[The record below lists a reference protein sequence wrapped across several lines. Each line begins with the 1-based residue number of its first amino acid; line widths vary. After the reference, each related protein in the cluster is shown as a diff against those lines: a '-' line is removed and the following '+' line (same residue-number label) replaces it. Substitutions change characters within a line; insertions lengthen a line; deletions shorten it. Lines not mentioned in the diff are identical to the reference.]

1 MGLPNLP
8 QDKANHAFW
17 GAVLACGL
25 SFIDIRLATIVV
37 LAAAIFKE
45 VSDAVINYR
54 TTGDFKNGPHGVEL
68 LDAVATITGG
78 ALVLLP
84 QFIQWKLL

>member
-17 GAVLACGL
+17 GAVLACNL
-25 SFIDIRLATIVV
+25 SFVSLELAAIAV
-37 LAAAIFKE
+37 LAAAVLKE

-54 TTGDFKNGPHGVEL
+54 ATGDFKTGPHGVEL
-68 LDAVATITGG
+68 LDALATITGG
-78 ALVLLP
+78 ALVLIP
-84 QFIQWKLL
+84 QFFNWKLL